1 MSFDK
6 KTTLR
11 MRWVKGDLQ
20 TDYPG
25 SKLDARLL
33 HNAFN
38 YGAPVGFDQP
48 LLKELDALGYD
59 LTTLHFSIKK
69 KPGSEG

>member
-1 MSFDK
+1 LAFDP

-11 MRWVKGDLQ
+11 MRWSKSQKDLV

-25 SKLDARLL
+25 SKMDARLL

-38 YGAPVGFDQP
+38 YGAPVGCEHSF
-48 LLKELDALGYD
+48 LRELEHLGYD
-59 LTTLHFSIKK
+59 LTTLRFSISKK
-69 KPGSEG
+69 K